1 MIISIDGPAGS
12 GKSTV
17 AELLSQKLGFIHFNS
32 GAIFRGITAYLMSI
46 NFDFSTIKPDS
57 VLKDFV
63 LKTEFVDGIQH
74 VYVNNIDFT
83 SKLRD
88 NEVSVLTP
96 IISTCKFVR
105 TKIDNFQ
112 REFASHNN
120 IVMDGRDVG
129 SHVFPNADFKFYLDC
144 SLEERAN
151 RRHKEE
157 INKGSSIT
165 LEEIKQQIALRDK
178 FDKEREIAPLVV
190 PEGAIIVD
198 STNLNINQVV
208 DALYSKIIL

>member
-17 AELLSQKLGFIHFNS
+17 AELLSQKLGFVHFNS

-46 NFDFSTIKPDS
+46 NFDFSTIKADS

-63 LKTEFVDGIQH
+63 LKTEFVNGIQH

-83 SKLRD
+83 SKLRN

-96 IISTCKFVR
+96 IISTCKFIR
-105 TKIDNFQ
+105 NKIDNFQ
-112 REFASHNN
+112 REFASHND
-120 IVMDGRDVG
+120 IVVDGRDVG

-157 INKGSSIT
+157 LGKGSSIT
-165 LEEIKQQIALRDK
+165 LEEIKQQIATRDK
-178 FDKEREIAPLVV
+178 FDKEREIAPLVI

-208 DALYSKIIL
+208 DTLYSKITL